1 MTIRIVEI
9 IDRSTQGITRP
20 FLCRGDDGQRYFVK
34 GHGAGRRALIS
45 EWLAGHLGL
54 RLGLPIPAFA
64 QVSIPAELI
73 RFSAREDIQDLGAGT
88 VGFGSRLVPH
98 VDELSYPF
106 IGQIDPGLRARI
118 LLFDWWV
125 GNGDRTLSPDG
136 GNPNL
141 LWAHREQRLH
151 VIDHN
156 LAFDAA
162 AFGGFWDEHIFSA
175 SRSEWTPA
183 FRKEISCAMIAAA
196 ARIPQWWREMPEAWT
211 EIDCGLELAA
221 MQKILS
227 RFDRDPR
234 TFWRTT

>member
-1 MTIRIVEI
+1 MSIRIVEVI
-9 IDRSTQGITRP
+9 GRSTQGITRP
-20 FLCRGDDGQRYFVK
+20 FLCRGDDGHQYFVK

-64 QVSIPAELI
+64 QMTIPTELV
-73 RFSAREDIQDLGAGT
+73 RFSARDDIHDLGAGA
-88 VGFGSRLVPH
+88 VGFGSRLVPN

-106 IGQIDPGLRARI
+106 IAQIDPTLRARI

-156 LAFDAA
+156 LAFDDADL
-162 AFGGFWDEHIFSA
+162 GGFWDEHIFSA
-175 SRSEWTPA
+175 SVSEWTTG
-183 FRKEISCAMIAAA
+183 FREEMTRAMIAAV
-196 ARIPQWWREMPEAWT
+196 ARVPQWWAEMPEDWT
-211 EIDCGLELAA
+211 EVDCGLELSSV
-221 MQKILS
+221 QQLLS
-227 RFDRDPR
+227 RFERSSS
-234 TFWRTT
+234 TFWRPI